1 MTDYQLIFQES
12 KYCYLEEGVL
22 ESQRM
27 TMDLLLGK
35 ILVVRGMMPPS
46 FANIHSDA
54 SILIIRSGDSA
65 YASFQTRKL

>member
-1 MTDYQLIFQES
+1 
-12 KYCYLEEGVL
+12 
-22 ESQRM
+22 M

-65 YASFQTRKL
+65 YASFQTRKIKKIFILLDKIEATVYTLNINVFN